1 MVTNG
6 NITISS
12 EDVKLIRKFEDIRQ
26 RGYYCN
32 GAEVTVVYNRVLNKN
47 VASTN
52 CSSCIRSRIQELVNA
67 LNQFERKLQRE
78 QEMASN
84 SSNEQELNNVKEEE
98 NKAVTDAGNEDVK
111 ARMAKVR
118 GKKKE

>member
-1 MVTNG
+1 MKFTD
-6 NITISS
+6 
-12 EDVKLIRKFEDIRQ
+12 EDIKLIKKFVDIKN
-26 RGYYCN
+26 RGYYAS
-32 GAEVTVVYNRVLNKN
+32 GSEVTEVYNRVLEKN

-52 CSSCIRSRIQELVNA
+52 CGSCIRQRVCELEGA

-78 QEMASN
+78 QELASN

-118 GKKKE
+118 AARKKKE

>member
-1 MVTNG
+1 MKFTD
-6 NITISS
+6 
-12 EDVKLIRKFEDIRQ
+12 EDIKLIKKFVDIKN
-26 RGYYCN
+26 RGYYAS
-32 GAEVTVVYNRVLNKN
+32 GSEVTEVYNRVLEKRVNP
-47 VASTN
+47 TN
-52 CSSCIRSRIQELVNA
+52 CGSCIRQRVCELEGA
-67 LNQFERKLQRE
+67 LTQFERKLQRE